1 MNNNLI
7 KKETGFIKRI
17 KDWIKSKFKK
27 TFENGKK
34 VMEITEENEQ
44 QSNITIPP
52 DTQLEIDDNSA
63 LIPDLP
69 SYFPLEHIDKD
80 WEKKIEKAK
89 KVLYKKLAKYGI
101 TKDEWEEIDKYKG
114 SAYFCRQQCCIKLI
128 YINIICLDMDSEIA
142 RQIFLN
148 QKQ

>member
-17 KDWIKSKFKK
+17 KDWIKSKLKK
-27 TFENGKK
+27 TFENGKD

-44 QSNITIPP
+44 RLNITIPP

-69 SYFPLEHIDKD
+69 SYFSLEHTDKD
-80 WEKKIEKAK
+80 QEKKIERAK
-89 KVLYKKLAKYGI
+89 KVLYKRLEKYGI

-114 SAYFCRQQCCIKLI
+114 SVYFLPTTMLHKVDLYQYNMPR
-128 YINIICLDMDSEIA
+128 YGWVYDNLD
-142 RQIFLN
+142 FLEP
-148 QKQ
+148 